1 MQIESRESMSAAKA
15 ELWPVNVPHQLQYPE
30 IPLHQILSDSAQKYP
45 DRTAVVFY
53 GTEITYRKL
62 DDLAW
67 RFATF
72 LNDLG
77 LSKGDRV
84 ALFLPNCPQYIIAFY
99 GTLRAGGVV
108 VPCNPLYKEREL
120 AYQLHDSTP
129 NVLVSL
135 DMLYHVALG
144 EDKRKPAAVVLTTSV
159 RDYLPPLLSFFAP
172 LKGVKRHHYPDTKDL
187 KQTLAATT
195 PRKVD
200 VAINP
205 EEDLAVLQYTGGT
218 TGTPKGAMLT
228 HRNLV
233 VNTTQLDAW
242 SYTSAGTDSVLCVLP
257 FFHIY
262 GLTVALNFAVKS
274 GATMLLFPRF
284 EAKPVLKA
292 INRYHPNY
300 FPGVPAMYA
309 NLVNRE
315 DIKKYDLSSVRRCLS
330 GAAALPV
337 EILRRFEKLTGATL
351 VEGYGLTEAS
361 PVTHANPLDDKSKRK
376 EGSIGF
382 TLPDTEAR
390 IVDIESGKDLQVGEA
405 GELLIRGPQVMKG
418 YWNRTTETRLAL
430 RDGWL
435 HTGDIA
441 KVDSEG
447 YFYIVERWKDMI
459 DVSGFKA
466 WPREI
471 EEVLYEH
478 PAVREVSVIGVP
490 DPVKGE
496 VVKAFVVLQPNRR
509 SEIKGTELQEF
520 CRKKLASYKVP
531 REIEFVN
538 ELPKSLI
545 GKVLRRV
552 LRERELAKLATKPG
566 VQSQ

>member
-1 MQIESRESMSAAKA
+1 MSVTKA
-15 ELWPVNVPHQLQYPE
+15 ELWPVNVPHRLKYPE
-30 IPLHQILSDSAQKYP
+30 IPLHQFLSDSAQKYP
-45 DRTAVVFY
+45 ERAAVIFY
-53 GTEITYRKL
+53 GTEITYREL

-67 RFATF
+67 RFATY

-84 ALFLPNCPQYIIAFY
+84 ALLLPNCPQFIIAFY

-108 VPCNPLYKEREL
+108 VPCSPLYKEREL
-120 AYQLHDSTP
+120 AFQLNDSSP

-144 EDKRKPAAVVLTTSV
+144 ENKRKPTAVVLTTSV
-159 RDYLPPLLSFFAP
+159 RDYLPPLLSLFAP
-172 LKGVKRHHYPDTKDL
+172 LKGVKRQHYPETKDF
-187 KQTLAATT
+187 KKTLETT
-195 PRKVD
+195 SPRKVEIPID
-200 VAINP
+200 P
-205 EEDLAVLQYTGGT
+205 KEDLAVLQYTGGT

-228 HRNLV
+228 HKNLV
-233 VNTTQLDAW
+233 ANTTQLDAW
-242 SYTSAGTDSVLCVLP
+242 SYTSAGTDSVLCVIP

-274 GATMLLFPRF
+274 GATMILYPRF

-300 FPGVPAMYA
+300 FPGIPAMYT
-309 NLVNRE
+309 NLVNRD
-315 DIKKYDLSSVRRCLS
+315 DIKKYDLSSIRRCLS
-330 GAAALPV
+330 GAAPLPV
-337 EILRRFEKLTGATL
+337 AILNRFENLTGATL

-361 PVTHANPLDDKSKRK
+361 PVTHANPLDSKSKRK
-376 EGSIGF
+376 EGSVGF
-382 TLPDTEAR
+382 TLPDTEAK
-390 IVDIESGKDLQVGEA
+390 IVGMDSGKDLSIGEA

-418 YWNRTTETRLAL
+418 YWNHPTETRTTL

-441 KVDSEG
+441 KVDGEG
-447 YFYIVERWKDMI
+447 YFYIVERKKDMI

-471 EEVLYEH
+471 EEVLFEH
-478 PAVREVSVIGVP
+478 PAVREAAVIGVP
-490 DPVKGE
+490 DPEKGE
-496 VVKAFVVLQPNRR
+496 VVKAFVVLQPDRVA
-509 SEIKGTELQEF
+509 EIKGTELQEF

-531 REIEFVN
+531 REIEFVD

-552 LRERELAKLATKPG
+552 LREREAAKTTAKP
-566 VQSQ
+566 SAPSK